1 MISISTENV
10 DIPLSPD
17 DSKKINYKKS
27 KHKTNIILGLVFIL
41 PALAAL
47 IFTKILPVI
56 MTFIQSFKERFMID
70 SAEFVGFNNYERLFS
85 TPVGGKVIGFTLL
98 LTVSRVLLVLVPP
111 LLLAL
116 GASAIKPKLQ
126 KVIRV
131 ISTFPW
137 MIYSPIALSVVWML
151 LINPN
156 LGFEIFTKTFFN
168 AETSRVLILFLDG
181 LSFFGLSC
189 GLGMTVYL
197 STINGTKENSSSKG
211 LVRNLVILAVVLVLG
226 TIAVSLQ
233 GGESIVF
240 TTNGFPELTTMSV
253 YPYITN
259 LIFNISQNSV
269 AAALASPVII
279 VIGIL
284 GIGIALIT
292 VLSHLRLFNLTEKAD
307 PVQMSKAMK
316 IILVILMIFILLAIL
331 ISLSPYLIKSILLIS
346 SSGII
351 SSERINMMTSDMPFW
366 RILLNTWITPLAII
380 VLIQFPITYLAALGI
395 GALRPF
401 GKSSEWL
408 LLLFAPWLFIR
419 PMLYLPGMLPMLLE
433 LGLND
438 SFIGFALPYIL
449 NIPMLFVLTLFFR
462 GQAHKYTENNQEVK
476 FFRDYVLASLPLA
489 IICIVFSVV
498 TIQQDLIWSTV
509 ILSDPTKWMLSN
521 LFNRLRAINIAGIGE
536 YVTFVTLVRIPA
548 VVLGFIVLGAYQVFY
563 LPKLGISL
571 GRDKVKSK

>member
-1 MISISTENV
+1 
-10 DIPLSPD
+10 
-17 DSKKINYKKS
+17 
-27 KHKTNIILGLVFIL
+27 
-41 PALAAL
+41 
-47 IFTKILPVI
+47 
-56 MTFIQSFKERFMID
+56 
-70 SAEFVGFNNYERLFS
+70 
-85 TPVGGKVIGFTLL
+85 
-98 LTVSRVLLVLVPP
+98 
-111 LLLAL
+111 
-116 GASAIKPKLQ
+116 
-126 KVIRV
+126 
-131 ISTFPW
+131 
-137 MIYSPIALSVVWML
+137 
-151 LINPN
+151 
-156 LGFEIFTKTFFN
+156 
-168 AETSRVLILFLDG
+168 
-181 LSFFGLSC
+181 
-189 GLGMTVYL
+189 
-197 STINGTKENSSSKG
+197 
-211 LVRNLVILAVVLVLG
+211 
-226 TIAVSLQ
+226 
-233 GGESIVF
+233 
-240 TTNGFPELTTMSV
+240 
-253 YPYITN
+253 
-259 LIFNISQNSV
+259 
-269 AAALASPVII
+269 
-279 VIGIL
+279 
-284 GIGIALIT
+284 
-292 VLSHLRLFNLTEKAD
+292 
-307 PVQMSKAMK
+307 
-316 IILVILMIFILLAIL
+316 
-331 ISLSPYLIKSILLIS
+331 
-346 SSGII
+346 
-351 SSERINMMTSDMPFW
+351 MMTSDMPFW